1 MAHEI
6 GQKVGH
12 AELPGEPSAGSGA
25 WNRTTIQGFKE
36 LREVAQSYATTENKG
51 VRDARTSGSEQDDPP
66 EGEQV
71 GRARDVVERALAEAL
86 MLAAQAG
93 QWDVVR
99 RLAGESEARRRAS
112 S

>member
-1 MAHEI
+1 M
-6 GQKVGH
+6 
-12 AELPGEPSAGSGA
+12 PGEPSTCSGA

-36 LREVAQSYATTENKG
+36 LREAAGSDETSENKG
-51 VRDARTSGSEQDDPP
+51 VRDARGSRNEQDGPP
-66 EGEQV
+66 EDVQV
-71 GRARDVVERALAEAL
+71 GHARDLVEGALAEAL

-99 RLAGESEARRRAS
+99 RLAGELEARRRAS